1 VTGVAGSPVQSTPFE
16 TAWQT
21 LYALALPVVF
31 YCWTLEPCNLW
42 GMKEAKHLKGRGRVQ
57 PSFFFSHAL
66 INRNHV
72 ISQHNK
78 YGIKQTLTA

>member
-1 VTGVAGSPVQSTPFE
+1 MCSPLLPKLHGRHYM
-16 TAWQT
+16 T
-21 LYALALPVVF
+21 LL
-31 YCWTLEPCNLW
+31 CQWTSELYSLLE
-42 GMKEAKHLKGRGRVQ
+42 MKEGKHLEGRGLQ